1 MYVPRYRENLGILYE
16 HLVYLT
22 SIGNILW
29 PFGIFCGHL
38 VNISPFWYFG
48 PRKIWQPCHAES
60 AKFNKTLFSPSRGE
74 NKDGLDAGEKDQTPN
89 SCQLEKNYFFSS

>member
-1 MYVPRYRENLGILYE
+1 MAIWY
-16 HLVYLT
+16 
-22 SIGNILW
+22 ILW
-29 PFGIFCGHL
+29 TFG
-38 VNISPFWYFG
+38 
-48 PRKIWQPCHAES
+48 KS